1 MTIYSRFSP
10 LALRLVFGI
19 LFLIHGFSKFTQLAG
34 IEQFFT
40 KIGLPP
46 GIVPFVALVEII
58 GGISLL
64 VGFGSRIFSFILAI
78 DMLVAIFTAKLS
90 MGFVGG
96 YEFELSL
103 TAGLVSII
111 LSGPGAFSLNLKS
124 TGSSSNSIGSNS
136 EVNRKVL

>member
-10 LALRLVFGI
+10 LALRMVFGI
-19 LFLIHGFSKFTQLAG
+19 LFLIHGISKFTQLAG

-40 KIGLPP
+40 KIGLPA
-46 GIVPFVALVEII
+46 GVVPFVALVEII

-64 VGFGSRIFSFILAI
+64 VGFGSRIFAFILAI
-78 DMLVAIFTAKLS
+78 DMIVAIFTAKLT

-103 TAGLVSII
+103 IAGLVSIL
-111 LSGPGAFSLNLKS
+111 LSGPGALSLNFKS
-124 TGSSSNSIGSNS
+124 SKSLMHNS
-136 EVNRKVL
+136 EVKQKVL